1 MCLIGESNKAKG
13 VDGLFIVG
21 ERRAKEKKTKSQFI
35 FKKEGF
41 SKCQTM

>member
-21 ERRAKEKKTKSQFI
+21 ERRAKEKKQNRNLY
-35 FKKEGF
+35 
-41 SKCQTM
+41 